1 MSPACHSG
9 KNLCQC
15 SQDRRI
21 VSGMSEQT
29 WDVVVVGGGA
39 GGLSTALTLA
49 RSRRRVLVVDAGE
62 PRNAPATA
70 SIRAGVH
77 NYLGREGTAPGD
89 LTALG
94 RSEVEGYG
102 GVVRHGRIVAAA
114 ASDQG
119 GFVLRLDQDGHA
131 DGEELHTR
139 RVVLATGVVDE
150 LPDVVGLRERWGRD
164 VIHCPYCHGWEV
176 RDRRV
181 GVLATS
187 PMALHHVGLVRQ
199 LTDDVVL
206 LVNDALVPERH
217 AADEL
222 DARGVEV
229 VAGAVAA
236 VEVADDVLRGVRL
249 ADGTVVALDA
259 LLVPTIGRARAE
271 VATMLGVAT
280 VEQRMG
286 ETLFGEVIEVDARG
300 ETAVPGVWAV
310 GNVTDVAATVIASAA
325 AGTKTGAMVNADLV
339 AEDGRLAVMAHRDG
353 CLDEPGSAR
362 FAGGRA
368 FWERFYAERDQVW
381 SGRPNPVLAA
391 TVERLDPGTALDLG
405 AGEGGDALWLAG
417 RGWKVTAVDVAQT
430 ACDRIAAR
438 AGGLPVRTERHDLTE
453 TFPEGTYDLVS
464 AQYLHSPSPDFP
476 RTAILRRAAEA
487 VAPGG
492 TLLVVGHGRL
502 APWSWDPSLRMPT
515 AEEVL
520 ASLALDDTWE
530 VVRCASPERTA
541 TGPDGQ
547 EATITDE
554 ILQVRLRR
562 P

>member
-1 MSPACHSG
+1 
-9 KNLCQC
+9 
-15 SQDRRI
+15 
-21 VSGMSEQT
+21 
-29 WDVVVVGGGA
+29 
-39 GGLSTALTLA
+39 
-49 RSRRRVLVVDAGE
+49 VLVVDAGE
-62 PRNAPATA
+62 PRNAPAAT

-89 LTALG
+89 LTAIG
-94 RSEVEGYG
+94 RAEVEGYG
-102 GVVRHGRIVAAA
+102 GVVRRGRVVSAA
-114 ASDQG
+114 ASDAG
-119 GFVLRLDQDGHA
+119 GFVLGLEG
-131 DGEELHTR
+131 GEEVRAR

-150 LPDVVGLRERWGRD
+150 LPEVAGLRERWGRD

-187 PMALHHVGLVRQ
+187 PMALHHVGLIRQ
-199 LTDDVVL
+199 LTADVVL
-206 LVNDALVPERH
+206 LANDALVPERP

-229 VAGAVAA
+229 VTGAVAA
-236 VEVADDVLRGVRL
+236 LEVADDALRGVRL

-280 VEQRMG
+280 AEQRMG

-339 AEDGRLAVMAHRDG
+339 AEDGRRALMAARDG
-353 CLDEPGSAR
+353 SPG
-362 FAGGRA
+362 

-391 TVERLDPGTALDLG
+391 SVEGLDPGTALDLG
-405 AGEGGDALWLAG
+405 AGEGGDALWLAA

-438 AGGLPVRTERHDLTE
+438 AGDLPVRTERHDLTE

-476 RTAILRRAAEA
+476 RSAILRRAAEA

-502 APWSWDPSLRMPT
+502 APWSWDPALRMAT
-515 AEEVL
+515 ADEVL
-520 ASLALDDTWE
+520 ASLALDDSWE

-554 ILQVRLRR
+554 ILQVRKRS
-562 P
+562 

>member
-1 MSPACHSG
+1 
-9 KNLCQC
+9 
-15 SQDRRI
+15 
-21 VSGMSEQT
+21 MSEHGGDVESRDVERWDVER

-39 GGLSTALTLA
+39 AGLATALTLA

-62 PRNAPATA
+62 PRNAPAEG
-70 SIRAGVH
+70 IH
-77 NYLGREGTAPGD
+77 NYLGREGVAPTE
-89 LTALG
+89 LTAVG
-94 RSEVEGYG
+94 RAEVEGYG
-102 GVVRHGRIVAAA
+102 GVVRAGRVVSASAAPE
-114 ASDQG
+114 G
-119 GFVLRLDQDGHA
+119 GFALGLDGGSSLWA
-131 DGEELHTR
+131 R

-150 LPDVVGLRERWGRD
+150 LPEVTGLRERWGRD
-164 VIHCPYCHGWEV
+164 VLHCPYCHGWEV

-187 PMALHHVGLVRQ
+187 PMAMHHVGLMRQ

-206 LVNDALVPERH
+206 LVDDAFVPDRH

-229 VAGAVAA
+229 VTGAVSA
-236 VEVADDVLRGVRL
+236 VEVTDDALRGVRL
-249 ADGTVVALDA
+249 ADGTVVGLDA
-259 LLVPTIGRARAE
+259 LLVPTVARARAE
-271 VATMLGVAT
+271 VAGLLGLT
-280 VEQRMG
+280 PTEQRMG
-286 ETLFGEVIEVDARG
+286 EVLLGSVIEVDARG

-310 GNVTDVAATVIASAA
+310 GNVADLRATVIVSAA
-325 AGTKTGAMVNADLV
+325 SGTAVAAALNADLV

-353 CLDEPGSAR
+353 RDLPGSAGS
-362 FAGGRA
+362 AGGRA
-368 FWERFYAERDQVW
+368 FWERFYADHDQVW
-381 SGRPNPVLAA
+381 SGRVNPLLGATAA
-391 TVERLDPGTALDLG
+391 DFAPGTALDLG

-430 ACDRIAAR
+430 ACDRILER
-438 AGGLPVRTERHDLTE
+438 AGDLPVRTERHDLTE
-453 TFPEGTYDLVS
+453 TFPEGTFDLVN
-464 AQYLHSPSPDFP
+464 AQYLHSPSSDFP

-502 APWSWDPSLRMPT
+502 APWSWDPSLRMAT
-515 AEEVL
+515 ADEVL
-520 ASLALDDTWE
+520 ASLDLDDAAWD
-530 VVRCASPERTA
+530 VVRCESPERTA

-554 ILQVRLRR
+554 IVQVRKR